1 MLKHLRMKFEREVK
15 SERRKNCYGQAC
27 SSLEFPCVKKNKCR
41 YSTLHV
47 CAIMVYKLSENMQFG
62 SFMKSK

>member
-27 SSLEFPCVKKNKCR
+27 SSLEFPCVKKISAVIQHCTSVQSWFINCLKTCN
-41 YSTLHV
+41 LV
-47 CAIMVYKLSENMQFG
+47 PL
-62 SFMKSK
+62 